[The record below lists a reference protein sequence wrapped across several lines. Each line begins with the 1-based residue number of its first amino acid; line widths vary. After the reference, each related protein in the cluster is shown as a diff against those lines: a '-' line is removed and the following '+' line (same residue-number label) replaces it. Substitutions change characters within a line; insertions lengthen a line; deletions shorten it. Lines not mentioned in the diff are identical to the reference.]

1 MTVQELFKSMTF
13 DDIAS
18 ALRHTHRNDKSIQ
31 FLAGYKEAYDTL
43 SNIEFKGEGGEVT
56 FDITEREHWFDK
68 HNLPLLA
75 NGVEGDLWENIV
87 GKEVLI
93 PENNPFTDAELAGA
107 ILWGAT
113 FYGFNR
119 HNRWSPFEEIY
130 SNYGEKAWK
139 LERKQYLPYIRNKK
153 TKYRLKKDIG
163 FISNRI
169 SFSMEDWNQIHYR
182 EKHQNRSKRK
192 RFYRMGKRIEWLQKL
207 DKRQNLIN
215 TIRETTGL
223 TLDDFAHKVINA
235 GSIHETWFESHTYGK
250 SDRIKYLVELIE
262 KYMSGF
268 NQEFNDCDEV
278 YLFVYSTIPS
288 MSESELSELSAFC
301 KSYFQRN
308 DIKIIPANHPDL
320 KDEIELQFI
329 RISSHIINDQD

>member
-1 MTVQELFKSMTF
+1 MTF

-43 SNIEFKGEGGEVT
+43 SNIEFNGEGGEVT
-56 FDITEREHWFDK
+56 FVVTEREHWFDK
-68 HNLPLLA
+68 HNLPLSA
-75 NGVEGDLWENIV
+75 YGVEGDFWENIV
-87 GKEVLI
+87 GKRVI
-93 PENNPFTDAELAGA
+93 KPEDNPFTDAELAGA

-119 HNRWSPFEEIY
+119 NKRWNPFEEVY
-130 SNYGEKAWK
+130 SKYGEKAWE

-153 TKYRLKKDIG
+153 TKYRLKKDID
-163 FISNRI
+163 FFSKRI
-169 SFSMEDWNQIHYR
+169 AFSMEEWNKIHYR

-192 RFYRMGKRIEWLQKL
+192 RFYRLEKRIEWLHKL

-215 TIRETTGL
+215 TVREASGL
-223 TLDDFAHKVINA
+223 TLDDFADKVINA
-235 GSIHETWFESHTYGK
+235 CSIHETWFESRTYGK
-250 SDRIKYLVELIE
+250 FDRIKYIEELIE
-262 KYMSGF
+262 KYMPGF
-268 NQEFNDCDEV
+268 NYEFKDCEEV
-278 YLFVYSTIPS
+278 YLFVYSTNP
-288 MSESELSELSAFC
+288 MVSEIELSELNLFC

-308 DIKIIPANHPDL
+308 DIKIIPANHSDL

-329 RISSHIINDQD
+329 GISKNQTD